1 LSSHDE
7 ILKTLREAAALTPGN
22 APLRRHLAETLL
34 NAGQHDEAEQEFRAV
49 LSHQPDDTGAKLG
62 LTGLYIAQG
71 RFSLAGVLVEDVL
84 RAEDAPARAHL
95 LHAWVLART
104 GHPAEAKQ
112 AYRVALERDPACAD
126 ASLAALLNAAPV
138 DATPPTATPPP
149 LPAPIGDTEFG
160 PTPVVAREVR
170 DTEFTPFSGDVPINF
185 ANVGGMEALKNEIR
199 LKIIFPLTN
208 QDLYKAYGKRA
219 GGGILLYGPPGCG
232 KTYLARATAGEI
244 SAQFFCIGLHEILD
258 MYIGNSERRLHEFFE
273 MARNNT
279 PCVVFIDE
287 VDALGASRSDMRTN
301 HGRHLINQFLEE
313 LDGARSNNDGVLILA
328 ATNAPWH
335 VDPAFRRPGRFDR
348 IIFVPAPDLTA
359 REGIFEL
366 MLVGK
371 PTGSI
376 NFATLAKKSDGFSG
390 ADIKGVVDVAVETKL
405 EEAMR
410 SGKLVPIEERDL
422 LAAIKRARP
431 TTREWFATAR
441 NYALY
446 ANQGGMY
453 DDILEHL
460 K

>member
-1 LSSHDE
+1 MSSHDE

-34 NAGQHDEAEQEFRAV
+34 SAGLLDEAEQEFRAV

-62 LTGLYIAQG
+62 LTSLYIAQG
-71 RFSLAGVLVEDVL
+71 RFSLAAVLVEDVL
-84 RAEDAPARAHL
+84 RAEDAPGRAYL

-104 GHPAEAKQ
+104 GHPAEAKL
-112 AYRVALERDPACAD
+112 AYRNALDRDSACAD
-126 ASLAALLNAAPV
+126 AALAAILNENSPDRPPMREESRPPELHAETASGPV
-138 DATPPTATPPP
+138 PVG
-149 LPAPIGDTEFG
+149 PAK
-160 PTPVVAREVR
+160 AR
-170 DTEFTPFSGDVPINF
+170 DTEFTPWSGDVPINF

-244 SAQFFCIGLHEILD
+244 NAQFFCVGLHDILD
-258 MYIGNSERRLHEFFE
+258 MYIGNSEKRLHEIFE
-273 MARNNT
+273 MARDNT
-279 PCVVFIDE
+279 PCVLFIDE
-287 VDALGASRSDMRTN
+287 VDALGASRTDMRSS

-313 LDGARSNNDGVLILA
+313 LDGARSNNDGVLVLA

-348 IIFVPAPDLTA
+348 IIFVPAPDLPA
-359 REGIFEL
+359 REGIFKL
-366 MLVGK
+366 MLESK

-376 NFATLAKKSDGFSG
+376 NFATLAKKADGFSG
-390 ADIKGVVDVAVETKL
+390 ADIKGVVDLAVEAKL

-410 SGKLVPIEERDL
+410 SGKLVPIEEKDL
-422 LAAIKRARP
+422 LAALKRARP